1 MKKHTNNTLKLS
13 TGILAGTLLA
23 GCGGIEGV
31 TGTSTEDVNEAVQN
45 VSNTVSSYVDN
56 ITGKT
61 KGTAISARFL
71 DSAVTNLQYKSNTYN
86 GSTGTNGNFTCASG
100 EQVEFVIGSLSLGTS
115 ICQSV
120 ITPQTLAA
128 PKTQEVVAQTST
140 NASGVTT
147 STGST
152 VQTKVGSILSTD
164 DRVLNRVRLLMT
176 LDTDSN
182 PDNGITLPASTEQ
195 AKVTTS
201 TLDFASTTF
210 DNDVQAVLT
219 AMTIN
224 GSLVTKAAA
233 QAHFVDGS
241 LATLVKTDTNYSLN
255 TGSYDEYD
263 ETAASNN
270 NDDNEN
276 DDNENDNESDDD
288 GNDNENENDRD

>member
-1 MKKHTNNTLKLS
+1 MKKHTNKTLKLS
-13 TGILAGTLLA
+13 MGILAGSLLA

-31 TGTSTEDVNEAVQN
+31 TGTNTNDDLNEGYNN
-45 VSNTVSSYVDN
+45 VSNTVSSLIDN

-61 KGTAISARFL
+61 KGTAVGARFL
-71 DSAVTNLQYKSNTYN
+71 DSAVANLQYKSNTYN
-86 GSTGTNGNFTCASG
+86 GTTGANGDFTCASG

-152 VQTKVGSILSTD
+152 VQTVVSPVLSTD

-176 LDTDSN
+176 LDTDGN
-182 PDNGITLPASTEQ
+182 PDNGITLPAATEQ
-195 AKVTTS
+195 AKVTTA

-210 DNDVQAVLT
+210 DNDAQAVLT
-219 AMTIN
+219 AVSSN
-224 GSLVTKAAA
+224 ASLVTKAAA
-233 QAHFVDGS
+233 QTHFVDGT
-241 LATLVKTDTNYSLN
+241 LANLVKTDANYSLN
-255 TGSYDEYD
+255 TGAYDEYD
-263 ETAASNN
+263 ETAASNSN
-270 NDDNEN
+270 YG
-276 DDNENDNESDDD
+276 DDNENDNERDDD